1 MKTYT
6 LHVALP
12 GTGRVWRK
20 IEMRAD
26 QTLQDLHAAIQK
38 AFGWDADHLYSF
50 FMSGRAWDNE
60 TEYCMPEGLDPYG
73 YPIPDMGGLWPGWVE
88 GEEDDADEEGLTEAD
103 APVPG
108 APAPGALE
116 TGVGPLV
123 SEGEFVGALMEM
135 VSEGKSVEEIM
146 AEALRLTGES
156 PETVAPHDLEMIE
169 ELIALVQGLT
179 ELISPEDLEMS
190 MFLMDNRPEPGDVRT
205 TKLEDLGLRL
215 KQEFMYLFDY
225 GDEWRFKVRVHAIN
239 PDAPEAD
246 DYPRVVETVG
256 EAPKQYPYGENDGEW
271 DEEEWEDEEWDDE
284 EWEDEEY
291 DDEPP
296 DDEEA

>member
-1 MKTYT
+1 
-6 LHVALP
+6 
-12 GTGRVWRK
+12 
-20 IEMRAD
+20 
-26 QTLQDLHAAIQK
+26 
-38 AFGWDADHLYSF
+38 
-50 FMSGRAWDNE
+50 
-60 TEYCMPEGLDPYG
+60 
-73 YPIPDMGGLWPGWVE
+73 
-88 GEEDDADEEGLTEAD
+88 
-103 APVPG
+103 
-108 APAPGALE
+108 
-116 TGVGPLV
+116 
-123 SEGEFVGALMEM
+123 
-135 VSEGKSVEEIM
+135 M

-190 MFLMDNRPEPGDVRT
+190 MFLMDNMPEPGDVRT

-284 EWEDEEY
+284 EWEDEEW